1 MCNACLIDLC
11 HFCPSQVESLTA
23 ARKSAM
29 QGQEPSDAIRV
40 VNALLTQ
47 IDHIKRYTFT
57 SKLYMHVRYLL
68 FWKYLKELY
77 AKKPKTKQNMFV
89 VVLMFQISQCYYSHY
104 LQCHWS
110 Y

>member
-1 MCNACLIDLC
+1 
-11 HFCPSQVESLTA
+11 
-23 ARKSAM
+23 M

-77 AKKPKTKQNMFV
+77 AKKQKKNKTC
-89 VVLMFQISQCYYSHY
+89 LLLC
-104 LQCHWS
+104 
-110 Y
+110 